1 MFHSGKRDTP
11 GSAVTVS
18 HVSDAFAIDLGA
30 RLQQIHA
37 AANIG
42 DQLNVALL
50 LPFGM
55 IEIVSQAA
63 GPIEDGI
70 DQQRLGT
77 GARKN
82 KRFGKELRAIAL
94 PPAHEDDRRKRTL
107 AWRDDKER
115 GHAAAFRARVG
126 DIVHAA
132 TADVLRAVVME
143 IERCFRVVVEQ
154 MNVRRGGLAVDT
166 AANRTKISSD
176 FMRLTSLTLVLPH
189 VKDRCRA
196 NHLAMAFHS
205 TGKRPD
211 RLRA

>member
-1 MFHSGKRDTP
+1 MFHSGKRATP

-42 DQLNVALL
+42 NQLNVALL

-70 DQQRLGT
+70 DQQRLGS

-82 KRFGKELRAIAL
+82 KRFGKDSVRLPCPQRTKMTAGNGPLPGGTTRNAGTL
-94 PPAHEDDRRKRTL
+94 PP
-107 AWRDDKER
+107 
-115 GHAAAFRARVG
+115 F
-126 DIVHAA
+126 
-132 TADVLRAVVME
+132 
-143 IERCFRVVVEQ
+143 
-154 MNVRRGGLAVDT
+154 GLA
-166 AANRTKISSD
+166 
-176 FMRLTSLTLVLPH
+176 
-189 VKDRCRA
+189 
-196 NHLAMAFHS
+196 
-205 TGKRPD
+205 
-211 RLRA
+211 